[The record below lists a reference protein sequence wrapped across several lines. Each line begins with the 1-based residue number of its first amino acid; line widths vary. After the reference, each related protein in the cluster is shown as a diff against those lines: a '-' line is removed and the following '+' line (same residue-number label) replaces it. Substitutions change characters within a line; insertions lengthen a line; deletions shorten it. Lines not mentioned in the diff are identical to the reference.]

1 VAQFNI
7 FKEPPNKAGE
17 GGGGDRERRGLSL
30 EIGGAFTPF
39 TDGKPWIDGTMAA
52 WMCVHIVLALAT
64 YAYFPKLVKALPDKC
79 GPIKAILSIPASLAS
94 IAVTTFMEHVF
105 IRNIGFRTNTVKDLA
120 SVAGAFPIPVW
131 FDNRDGTD
139 FADQM
144 PPLNG
149 STFTII
155 LPVAITVAAIGLLE
169 SLLTLEIIDELT
181 ETKGNGSR
189 EAFAQGL
196 GQFFS
201 GAFGGMGGCTT
212 IGQSLMNIHSG
223 GYTRLSSSVAAVFML
238 MIILVAYPVINAIPV
253 AGLAGVMFVVTYF
266 TIEWDSLIVVAGSC
280 LPLHLRR
287 KYNLESKVKRTDAGI
302 MVVVVGVTL
311 LLDLAIAVGVGI
323 VLSCLVFAWDS
334 GSRLTFSR
342 QVSED
347 GEKVIYEVGGAI
359 FFGSIKPFLDAFPDP
374 KDEPKDVTV
383 LLENADIHDWSGMMA
398 IKRLHDRLKKGG
410 ATNVRFE
417 NLRVSSHRLM
427 TKGQDL
433 WEGVNIV
440 QGEEFNVDQD
450 PIVSK
455 DHYVRREHVD

>member
-1 VAQFNI
+1 
-7 FKEPPNKAGE
+7 
-17 GGGGDRERRGLSL
+17 
-30 EIGGAFTPF
+30 
-39 TDGKPWIDGTMAA
+39 
-52 WMCVHIVLALAT
+52 
-64 YAYFPKLVKALPDKC
+64 
-79 GPIKAILSIPASLAS
+79 
-94 IAVTTFMEHVF
+94 
-105 IRNIGFRTNTVKDLA
+105 
-120 SVAGAFPIPVW
+120 
-131 FDNRDGTD
+131 
-139 FADQM
+139 
-144 PPLNG
+144 
-149 STFTII
+149 
-155 LPVAITVAAIGLLE
+155 
-169 SLLTLEIIDELT
+169 
-181 ETKGNGSR
+181 
-189 EAFAQGL
+189 
-196 GQFFS
+196 
-201 GAFGGMGGCTT
+201 MGGCTT